1 MTDDVYARL
10 AAAQDAYDSAVR
22 REGEL
27 AADAARARAAAQEAA
42 GVADKLLDD
51 ATAVANGD
59 VTDSDIIEAREAA
72 KRVQAIADLADAKR
86 QHARTRT
93 LQPQIDLLA
102 AQRDV
107 VQHEYAVENAK
118 LDAAVVRVDET
129 LAAVHQAL
137 AEYAAQ
143 AKVTKDAHQRCHQ
156 HNHTVRASIGH
167 NELLEQ
173 RQRLGVAPTAAAP
186 AYFGV
191 AVPQV
196 QLFLDL
202 DRGKISARRQAV
214 PSLSVLIAGRGR
226 Q

>member
-1 MTDDVYARL
+1 MVDVYTRL
-10 AAAQDAYDSAVR
+10 AAAQDVYDAAVR

-42 GVADKLLDD
+42 GVADRLLED

-72 KRVQAIADLADAKR
+72 KRVEAVADLADAKH
-86 QHARTRT
+86 QHAHKRT
-93 LQPQIDLLA
+93 LQPHIDLLA
-102 AQRDV
+102 AQRSV
-107 VQHEYAVENAK
+107 VQFEYQEENTK
-118 LDAAVVRVDET
+118 LDATAVRVDEA

-137 AEYAAQ
+137 AEYAQQ

-156 HNHTVRASIGH
+156 HNHNVRSALAH
-167 NELLEQ
+167 NELLAQ
-173 RQRLGVAPTAAAP
+173 KQQLGVVPTAAVP
-186 AYFGV
+186 AFFN
-191 AVPQV
+191 VPVPGV

-214 PSLSVLIAGRGR
+214 PSLAVLIQARGR